1 MTPPEQRPVVVVVGD
16 VIVDVVVRP
25 LGPFNRGSDTPSRIV
40 VTPGGSASNQ
50 AVALATAGAQVHLVG
65 VVGDDELGRAA
76 ARALAATGMEVHLR
90 VDPVRPTGVVV
101 AVVDASGQ
109 RSMLTDRGANLH
121 LDLQDLRPG
130 LLCAGR
136 HLHLSG
142 YELLDEAT
150 RPVARAA
157 LERAAA
163 AGMTCS
169 VDPCSAGPLAG
180 VGARAFL
187 AWTEGVD
194 WCCANLDEGRALTGA
209 SRPADIVAGLRRH
222 YREVVLTLGADG
234 ALFSGPGTEF
244 LHCGAYQVAV
254 VDTTGA
260 GDAFTGTF
268 LAGRL
273 RGEQPQQALRAA
285 LAAAARVV
293 VAPGARP
300 WT

>member
-1 MTPPEQRPVVVVVGD
+1 MVIVVGD

-25 LGPFNRGSDTPSRIV
+25 LGPFHRGSDTASRIA

-50 AVALATAGAQVHLVG
+50 AVALAAAGAVAHLVG

-76 ARALAATGMEVHLR
+76 ARALAAGGVEVHLR
-90 VDPVRPTGVVV
+90 VEPGRPTGVVV
-101 AVVDASGQ
+101 ALVDAAGQ
-109 RSMLTDRGANLH
+109 RSMLTDRGANLD
-121 LDLQDLRPG
+121 LDERDLAPG
-130 LLCAGR
+130 LLSAGR

-150 RPVARAA
+150 RPAARAA
-157 LERAAA
+157 LALAAA
-163 AGMTCS
+163 SGMTRS

-180 VGARAFL
+180 VGRANFL
-187 AWTEGVD
+187 AWTEGLD

-209 SRPADIVAGLRRH
+209 GRPEEVLAGLRRH
-222 YREVVLTLGADG
+222 YREVALTLGPEG
-234 ALFSGPGTEF
+234 ALFSGPGAAQ
-244 LHCGAYQVAV
+244 LHCPAGPGAV

-268 LAGRL
+268 LARRL
-273 RGEQPQQALRAA
+273 GGDEPGPALRAA

-293 VAPGARP
+293 GAPGARA
-300 WT
+300 W

>member
-1 MTPPEQRPVVVVVGD
+1 VVIVVGD
-16 VIVDVVVRP
+16 VIVDVVVHP
-25 LGPFNRGSDTPSRIV
+25 LGPFNRGSDTPSRITL
-40 VTPGGSASNQ
+40 TPGGSASNQ
-50 AVALATAGAQVHLVG
+50 AVALAAAGAQVHLIAVI
-65 VVGDDELGRAA
+65 GDDELGRAA
-76 ARALAATGMEVHLR
+76 ARALAVAGVKAHLR
-90 VDPVRPTGVVV
+90 VAPGQQTGVVV
-101 AVVDASGQ
+101 AVIDASGQ

-121 LDLQDLRPG
+121 LAERDLGPG
-130 LLCAGR
+130 LLVAGR

-150 RPVARAA
+150 RPAARAA
-157 LERAAA
+157 LELAAG
-163 AGMTCS
+163 AGMTRS

-180 VGARAFL
+180 VGQGAFV

-209 SRPADIVAGLRRH
+209 RRPEEVLAGLRRH
-222 YREVVLTLGADG
+222 YREVALTLGADG
-234 ALFSGPGTEF
+234 ALFSGPGTEL
-244 LHCGAYQVAV
+244 LHCPADRAAV

-273 RGEQPQQALRAA
+273 RGEEPGTVLRAA

-293 VAPGARP
+293 ASPGARS
-300 WT
+300 WE

>member
-1 MTPPEQRPVVVVVGD
+1 

-40 VTPGGSASNQ
+40 VAPGGSASNQ
-50 AVALATAGAQVHLVG
+50 AVALAAAGAQVHLVG

-76 ARALAATGMEVHLR
+76 ARALASSGVEAHLR
-90 VDPVRPTGVVV
+90 LCPGRQTGVVV
-101 AVVDASGQ
+101 ALVDAMGQ
-109 RSMLTDRGANLH
+109 RSMLTDRGATLG
-121 LDLQDLRPG
+121 LEEQDLGPS
-130 LLCAGR
+130 LLAAGR

-150 RPVARAA
+150 RPAARAA
-157 LERAAA
+157 LEAAAA
-163 AGMTCS
+163 AGMTRS
-169 VDPCSAGPLAG
+169 VDPCSAGPLAA
-180 VGARAFL
+180 VGKAEFL

-209 SRPADIVAGLRRH
+209 SRPAEIVAGLRRH
-222 YREVVLTLGADG
+222 YQEVVLTLGADG
-234 ALFSGPGTEF
+234 ALLSRPGTEL
-244 LHCGAYQVAV
+244 LHCPADRVAV

-268 LAGRL
+268 LAVRL
-273 RGEQPQQALRAA
+273 QGAEPDQALRAA

-293 VAPGARP
+293 ASPGARS
-300 WT
+300 WG